1 MDGKAAHRAVRA
13 DHSRI
18 DAHRQHC
25 IFSLTR
31 EKMLDPSLFL
41 CNITITR
48 TFLISQSVIVLLN
61 NSMGACNKN
70 SIHLLQIFPQKY
82 FPVSMKATLCA
93 EECELS
99 PAVMGARAL
108 RMLIRHFSTGHCPC
122 NSFSYSSCT
131 RSIYI
136 LKISLKQYKK

>member
-1 MDGKAAHRAVRA
+1 
-13 DHSRI
+13 
-18 DAHRQHC
+18 
-25 IFSLTR
+25 
-31 EKMLDPSLFL
+31 
-41 CNITITR
+41 
-48 TFLISQSVIVLLN
+48 
-61 NSMGACNKN
+61 
-70 SIHLLQIFPQKY
+70 
-82 FPVSMKATLCA
+82 MKATLCA

-108 RMLIRHFSTGHCPC
+108 RMLIRHFSTGHCPCKSLHMLIRHFSTGHCPC